1 VKKLSHQP
9 VSGKSIF
16 RTWALSLG
24 AIKKEISGATLFAQS
39 CSRCVKYRSTMTVSG
54 AASNVCFGSSS
65 EVVVN
70 PLRVREI
77 VVRRFERNK
86 KAA

>member
-1 VKKLSHQP
+1 MGAFLGGNKKN
-9 VSGKSIF
+9 
-16 RTWALSLG
+16 
-24 AIKKEISGATLFAQS
+24 EISGATLFAQS
-39 CSRCVKYRSTMTVSG
+39 CSRCVKYKSTMTVSG

-86 KAA
+86 KSRVRFCLTRLLIF